1 MELYMNFVKNYT
13 ILSAIIHF
21 AILGT
26 FGEVISK
33 WVINKSMKYP
43 FDGLSTIKK
52 MMIWAFLGVCI
63 KYAFKG
69 FAYGFVPALI
79 ENGMLPNVDHDSF
92 LFAFFVSAF
101 MNAQFG
107 LLLVMLHR
115 LLDNFAAGRS
125 NWKNI
130 HKSILSLVW
139 FWIPAHTVTFL
150 LPVEM
155 RVVVAAL
162 WSLVLG
168 LILGF
173 FNRK

>member
-1 MELYMNFVKNYT
+1 MELYMSFVKNNV

-26 FGEVISK
+26 FGEIISK
-33 WVINKSMKYP
+33 WMINKNFKYP
-43 FDGLSTIKK
+43 FNLKDTLAK
-52 MMIWAFLGVCI
+52 MVIWAILGVCI

-69 FAYGFVPALI
+69 FAHGFVPALM
-79 ENGMLPNVDHDSF
+79 EEGFLPHAGKDSF
-92 LFAFFVSAF
+92 LLAFYISAF
-101 MNAQFG
+101 MNLQFG
-107 LLLVMLHR
+107 PFLVLVHR
-115 LLDNFAAGRS
+115 LLDNIAAGKS

-130 HKSILSLVW
+130 HKGLYCLLW

-150 LPVEM
+150 LPGELRILM
-155 RVVVAAL
+155 AAL

-168 LILGF
+168 LLLGY